1 MKKIVSFGDSFI
13 FGSQIAKND
22 FGQLAWP
29 GLIANDL
36 GVAYQTLAVPSVGNE
51 QIARQIYT
59 YFSENPAYD
68 CLAVINWTWTM
79 RWDFYLVNSQSWISL
94 GPTCMPEKLH
104 GQVDQDQAKRL
115 LDFYA
120 DYAGNSDLWN
130 LYRSLQAILS
140 AQTYLKSLNVTNIQT
155 YMDYSLV
162 DTDRG
167 NNRLEHYN
175 IYKDPTWPKITCEED
190 LALLPEHIK
199 NEIKKDYTCNVTNPP
214 YIQSLQNMIKKPL
227 ETFEG
232 HNFLDWSKN
241 RGFEIT
247 PTPFDHPLLE
257 AHKSAAELWKSRY
270 QQAL

>member
-13 FGSQIAKND
+13 FGSEIPNNHS
-22 FGQLAWP
+22 GQLAWP
-29 GLIANDL
+29 GLIASEL
-36 GVAYQTLAVPSVGNE
+36 GVEYQTLAEPGVGNE
-51 QIARQIYT
+51 HIARQIYM
-59 YFSENPAYD
+59 YFSENSAD
-68 CLAVINWTWTM
+68 NCLAVINWTWIM
-79 RWDFYLVNSQSWISL
+79 RWDFYLVKNKSWISL
-94 GPTCMPEKLH
+94 GPTCVPKKLCD
-104 GQVDQDQAKRL
+104 QVDEPQAQRL
-115 LDFYA
+115 IDFYN

-140 AQTYLKSLNVTNIQT
+140 AQSYLKSLNIKTIQT
-155 YMDYSLV
+155 YMDHSLINM
-162 DTDRG
+162 DRG

-175 IYKDPTWPKITCEED
+175 VYKDPTWPTITCEDD

-199 NEIKKDYTCNVTNPP
+199 NEIEQDYACNVHTPP
-214 YIQSLQNMIKKPL
+214 YIKSLQNIIKKPL

-232 HNFLDWSKN
+232 RTFLDWCKH

-247 PTPFDHPLLE
+247 PTPGDHPLLE